1 MGGVFFCAGYSANIA
16 PGKPSGDYRS
26 KCREQYFALVASVQ
40 EKNPKQIRFA
50 LDFQISTEATKAVA
64 FTILISNIFIIQ
76 HYSTTTMDENVDENE
91 LVAQDVD
98 DLPLAI
104 AESAALDN
112 STPDSE
118 PGEILQLL
126 RYPENVVDQPE
137 AAKMLTAALQSKS
150 KMEKYKKDFFNT
162 VCCLVGLEVGDS
174 PTTHLNDIYQRC
186 MTIYSK
192 LLENNGAALLANT
205 IGIFVHLPGGAF
217 PSDILQ
223 FLLSF
228 LTKGFNLETRTAAK
242 ALKVVSSEAETST
255 LMRGKVVWDT
265 FMDTKKT
272 VNNVHNPLYREP
284 KSGENLAGVL
294 LQIRMTL
301 HKENAKDLEKSR
313 LLRVSRTMPEFIGF
327 AKSNIIANARMAW
340 NNTKMLDFNY
350 AGFEDDWYPAVWMIF
365 FLCGLPAGDIEI
377 ILCLDVFVIS
387 SHCFV
392 MICYRE

>member
-1 MGGVFFCAGYSANIA
+1 M
-16 PGKPSGDYRS
+16 
-26 KCREQYFALVASVQ
+26 
-40 EKNPKQIRFA
+40 
-50 LDFQISTEATKAVA
+50 
-64 FTILISNIFIIQ
+64 
-76 HYSTTTMDENVDENE
+76 MDDNADENE
-91 LVAQDVD
+91 LVANDVD
-98 DLPLAI
+98 GLPLAI
-104 AESAALDN
+104 AESAPLDN
-112 STPDSE
+112 ASPDSE

-126 RYPENVVDQPE
+126 KYPENVVDQPE

-150 KMEKYKKDFFNT
+150 KMEKYKKDFFNS
-162 VCCLVGLEVGDS
+162 VCCLVGLEVGDT
-174 PTTHLNDIYQRC
+174 PTTNLNDIYQRC

-192 LLENNGAALLANT
+192 LLENNGTALLANT

-242 ALKVVSSEAETST
+242 ALKVVSSEAETSI

-265 FMDTKKT
+265 FMEAKKT

-327 AKSNIIANARMAW
+327 AKSNVIANARMAW

-365 FLCGLPAGDIEI
+365 FLCGLPAGNIYI
-377 ILCLDVFVIS
+377 IYDCI
-387 SHCFV
+387 H
-392 MICYRE
+392 